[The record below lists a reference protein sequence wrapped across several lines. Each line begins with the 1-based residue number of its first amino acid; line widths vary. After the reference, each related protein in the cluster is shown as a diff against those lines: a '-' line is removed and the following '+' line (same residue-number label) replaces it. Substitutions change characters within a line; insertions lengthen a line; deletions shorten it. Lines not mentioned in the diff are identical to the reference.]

1 MRARYLAS
9 ALLKVCL
16 VAAMLRTALLQAGW
30 SWSSALVLEVVRELA
45 REGIGDPEALI
56 GADVNDIE
64 AAAQWPADVR
74 EFIQK
79 LADAASC
86 HDWQGVESRQ
96 LAATLGAQLQTTSTT
111 MLDVK
116 GLQPRAALE
125 KLRPCLVHVRVW
137 AGVAFA
143 FASCQGRHPRRQ
155 PGQSSVATGG
165 KSRCHIG
172 KLP

>member
-1 MRARYLAS
+1 MRL
-9 ALLKVCL
+9 
-16 VAAMLRTALLQAGW
+16 
-30 SWSSALVLEVVRELA
+30 VRELA
-45 REGIGDPEALI
+45 REGIADPEALI
-56 GADVNDIE
+56 GADVADIE

-86 HDWQGVESRQ
+86 HDWKGVEPRQ

-125 KLRPCLVHVRVW
+125 KLRPCLVHARVW

-143 FASCQGRHPRRQ
+143 VASCQGRHPRRQ
-155 PGQSSVATGG
+155 PGQSGVATGG
-165 KSRCHIG
+165 TSRCHIG
-172 KLP
+172 KLPQDSEEYAIGLESLD

>member
-1 MRARYLAS
+1 
-9 ALLKVCL
+9 
-16 VAAMLRTALLQAGW
+16 MLRTALLQAGW
-30 SWSSALVLEVVRELA
+30 SWSNALVLEVVRELA
-45 REGIGDPEALI
+45 REGIADPEALI
-56 GADVNDIE
+56 GADVADIE

-79 LADAASC
+79 LADAASY
-86 HDWQGVESRQ
+86 HDWQGGESRQ
-96 LAATLGAQLQTTSTT
+96 LATTLGAQLQTTSTT

-125 KLRPCLVHVRVW
+125 KLRPCLAHVRVW

-143 FASCQGRHPRRQ
+143 VASCQGRHPRRQ
-155 PGQSSVATGG
+155 SGQSGVATGG

>member
-86 HDWQGVESRQ
+86 HDWRGVESRQ

-125 KLRPCLVHVRVW
+125 KVRLCYVQVHV
-137 AGVAFA
+137 
-143 FASCQGRHPRRQ
+143 
-155 PGQSSVATGG
+155 
-165 KSRCHIG
+165 
-172 KLP
+172 

>member
-1 MRARYLAS
+1 MRAIWQVL
-9 ALLKVCL
+9 LLKVCL

-45 REGIGDPEALI
+45 REGIADPEALI
-56 GADVNDIE
+56 GADVADIE

-79 LADAASC
+79 LANAASY
-86 HDWQGVESRQ
+86 HDWQGGESRQ
-96 LAATLGAQLQTTSTT
+96 LATTLGAQLQTTSTT

-125 KLRPCLVHVRVW
+125 KLRFCHVQVHV
-137 AGVAFA
+137 
-143 FASCQGRHPRRQ
+143 
-155 PGQSSVATGG
+155 
-165 KSRCHIG
+165 
-172 KLP
+172 